1 MANRVRF
8 SLFLIIFLSF
18 IAQATSAMPGA
29 TAQVQG
35 TVDKV
40 IDLLKNKELDRR
52 ERREILGSLIR
63 ERFDFRTMSRHV
75 LAKNWKKA
83 TPDERER
90 FVSLFSDLLES
101 TYMERLEAYTDEKVE
116 YLNEKVKENRAIV
129 NTIIVTRSADIPI
142 RYKMALK
149 GDEWFIY
156 DVVIEEVSL
165 IRNYRSSYRE
175 IVLKEGIDGL
185 LKRLEDK
192 VREMKKSDKRAKK

>member
-18 IAQATSAMPGA
+18 IAQAVSAMPGA

-40 IDLLKNKELDRR
+40 IALLKNKELDRT
-52 ERREILGSLIR
+52 ERREMLGSLIR
-63 ERFDFRTMSRHV
+63 KRFDFRTMSRHV

-83 TPDERER
+83 TSDERKR
-90 FVSLFSDLLES
+90 FVSLFSDLLER

-116 YLNEKVKENRAIV
+116 YLNEKVKEYRAIV
-129 NTIIVTRSADIPI
+129 NTIIVTKSADIPI

-192 VREMKKSDKRAKK
+192 VSEMKKSDKRAKK